1 MQFNLLALPAWIKL
15 AAGAAGG
22 LLLVGG
28 AAGVTAAVMGAHPWS
43 GAEQTAAS
51 SSPAA
56 SPSAAATPHASPS
69 PATKA
74 LSAAVLQAEAQ
85 VLGLQPK
92 QLRAAIRSGTTLQ
105 TLASQQN
112 LTESQFQAQLSVDL
126 KPLLDQDL
134 QQGTISSAQE
144 QSTLNR
150 LGRRIPN
157 WNRTPA
163 AGAKPSPS
171 PTP

>member
-28 AAGVTAAVMGAHPWS
+28 TAGVTAAVMGAHPWS
-43 GAEQTAAS
+43 AQQAAAS
-51 SSPAA
+51 PGPTP

-74 LSAAVLQAEAQ
+74 LNAAVLQAEAQ
-85 VLGLQPK
+85 VVGLQPK

-105 TLASQQN
+105 TLASQKN
-112 LTESQFQAQLSVDL
+112 LTEAQFQAQLTADV

-144 QSTLNR
+144 QSTLTR
-150 LGRRIPN
+150 LGKRVPN
-157 WNRTPA
+157 WNRATA
-163 AGAKPSPS
+163 AGPKPSPS